1 VAPPTGG
8 WSSGGHELR
17 AGFGVPFGFGGLYKD
32 SMRILVVEDSERLRR
47 SLKTALR
54 HSGYAVDATG
64 DGAEGL
70 WLAEGN
76 DYDVIVLDLM
86 LPGLDGLS
94 LLRKLRGK
102 GGTAH
107 VLVLTARDTV
117 DDRVLGLR
125 TGADD
130 YLVKPFALEE
140 LLARVE
146 ALCRRNYGHKQPK
159 LALADL
165 EIDLARRTAS
175 RAGQLL
181 DLTPREFRLLE
192 FLALRRGEVVSRSEI
207 EEHLYD
213 EAIDPLSNVVDSA
226 ICTLRKKL
234 GGTDAA
240 PLIHTRRGAGY
251 LLETG

>member
-1 VAPPTGG
+1 
-8 WSSGGHELR
+8 
-17 AGFGVPFGFGGLYKD
+17 
-32 SMRILVVEDSERLRR
+32 
-47 SLKTALR
+47 
-54 HSGYAVDATG
+54 
-64 DGAEGL
+64 
-70 WLAEGN
+70 
-76 DYDVIVLDLM
+76 VIVLDLM

-192 FLALRRGEVVSRSEI
+192 FLALRRGEVVSRS
-207 EEHLYD
+207 
-213 EAIDPLSNVVDSA
+213 
-226 ICTLRKKL
+226 
-234 GGTDAA
+234 
-240 PLIHTRRGAGY
+240 
-251 LLETG
+251 